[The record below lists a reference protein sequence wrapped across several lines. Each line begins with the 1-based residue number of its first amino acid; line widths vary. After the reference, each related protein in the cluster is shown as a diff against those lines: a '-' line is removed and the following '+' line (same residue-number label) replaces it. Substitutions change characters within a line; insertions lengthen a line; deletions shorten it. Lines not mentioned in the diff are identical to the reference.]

1 VKLSSIC
8 PRCGSPTGEGLCN
21 RCRLE
26 STTLLSCPPRV
37 EVISC
42 PVCGAQRL
50 QGRWQPADRPVEV
63 LVSEAAE
70 RSVEIYRDLANPQV
84 SLTVS
89 KRGATRY
96 IAKVELTGEFEGM
109 PAEDECTIAVDLRY
123 ETCDRCSKMAGRY
136 YEAVVQLRANV
147 RSLSPQEIEECEK
160 IVISQAEKSLEKGDR
175 LAFVREMKPVRGGV
189 DIVVGSTQMGRLTAR
204 SILDR
209 FGGRMRESYKQVGT
223 KNGKDLYRTNILVRL
238 PRLREGD
245 VVEARGTVLE
255 VRGYGG
261 RRTLCISLMEGGRV
275 FLSEEEADAARLMG
289 NRSESQ
295 KTVVVAMDEAVL
307 EILDPVSYKTISV
320 TRPGHLEARPGDE
333 VKVIGSG
340 DDLVLLPPPL

>member
-1 VKLSSIC
+1 MKLSSIC
-8 PRCGSPTGEGLCN
+8 PGCGSPTVEGLCK

-50 QGRWQPADRPVEV
+50 QGRWQPVDRPVEV

-84 SLTVS
+84 TLTVS

-96 IAKVELTGEFEGM
+96 IAEVELIGEFEGM
-109 PAEDECTIAVDLRY
+109 PAEDRCTIAVDLRY

-136 YEAVVQLRANV
+136 YEAVVQLRARG

-160 IVISQAEKSLEKGDR
+160 IVISQADKSLEKGDR
-175 LAFVREMKPVRGGV
+175 LAFVREMKPVQGGV

-209 FGGRMRESYKQVGT
+209 FGGRMRESYKQVGA
-223 KNGKDLYRTNILVRL
+223 KNGKELYRTNILVRL
-238 PRLREGD
+238 PRLRDGD
-245 VVEARGTVLE
+245 VVVARGTVLE

-261 RRTLCISLMEGGRV
+261 KRTLCLSLMDGGRV
-275 FLSEEEADAARLMG
+275 FLSEEEADAARLLG
-289 NRSESQ
+289 NRSDSQ

-320 TRPGHLEARPGDE
+320 TRPGHLEVGPGDE
-333 VKVIGSG
+333 VEVIGSG
-340 DDLVLLPPPL
+340 DDLVLLAPL

>member
-1 VKLSSIC
+1 MKLSSIC
-8 PRCGSPTGEGLCN
+8 PGCGSPTVEGLCK

-50 QGRWQPADRPVEV
+50 QGRWQPVDRPVEV

-84 SLTVS
+84 TLTVS

-96 IAKVELTGEFEGM
+96 IAEVELIGEFEGM
-109 PAEDECTIAVDLRY
+109 PAEDRCTIAVDLRY

-136 YEAVVQLRANV
+136 YEAVVQLRARG
-147 RSLSPQEIEECEK
+147 RSLSPQEIEECET

-175 LAFVREMKPVRGGV
+175 LAFVREMKPVQGGV

-209 FGGRMRESYKQVGT
+209 FGGRMQESYKQVGA

-238 PRLREGD
+238 PRLRDGD
-245 VVEARGTVLE
+245 VVVARGTVLE
-255 VRGYGG
+255 VRGCGG
-261 RRTLCISLMEGGRV
+261 KRTLCLSLMDGGRV
-275 FLSEEEADAARLMG
+275 FLSEEETDAARLLG
-289 NRSESQ
+289 NRSDSQ
-295 KTVVVAMDEAVL
+295 KTVVVDMDEAVL
-307 EILDPVSYKTISV
+307 EVLDPVSYKTISV
-320 TRPGHLEARPGDE
+320 TKPGHLVVRPGDE
-333 VKVIGSG
+333 VDVIGYG
-340 DDLVLLPPPL
+340 DDLVLLAPL